1 MTAYLLDTNICIYL
15 IKKHPIQVLERLE
28 NIDVF
33 EVGIST
39 ITLGELEY
47 GINKSSKP
55 YQNRIALT
63 EFVTPLEILSFNSQ
77 AAVEFGKIRWDL
89 EGQGKIIG
97 QLDMLIAAQALSIGG
112 TLVTNN
118 VREFKRIDG
127 LKIENWAN

>member
-15 IKKHPIQVLERLE
+15 IKKRPIQVFQRLE
-28 NIDVF
+28 KVDIF
-33 EVGIST
+33 EIGIST

-55 YQNRIALT
+55 NQNKIALT
-63 EFVTPLEILSFNSQ
+63 EFVTPLELLPFTSQ
-77 AAVEFGKIRWDL
+77 AALEFGKIRWDL
-89 EGQGKIIG
+89 ERRGKIIG
-97 QLDMLIAAQALSIGG
+97 QLDMLIAAHALSMGC

-118 VREFKRIDG
+118 VREFKRING